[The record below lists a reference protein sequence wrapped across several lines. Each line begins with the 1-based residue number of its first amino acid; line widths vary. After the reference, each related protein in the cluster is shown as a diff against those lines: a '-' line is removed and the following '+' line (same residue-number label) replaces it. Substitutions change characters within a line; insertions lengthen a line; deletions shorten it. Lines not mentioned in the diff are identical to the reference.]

1 MMHTQNLDRSRFRFI
16 TEQTEL
22 LPGVFLFP
30 LLIL

>member
-30 LLIL
+30 Y